1 MAAYLS
7 FKTSSIYKHSTRTS
21 TLITAFLHL
30 PKCQIDNETNLI
42 FVEMS
47 LDILM
52 TDFPII

>member
-1 MAAYLS
+1 MVASLS
-7 FKTSSIYKHSTRTS
+7 FGIFSIYKNSTRTS
-21 TLITAFLHL
+21 ALITAFLHL